1 MKITFI
7 LAALAVAALAAQDRV
22 QNSFYY
28 GRSADILLQR
38 KDLVEEKSAVFIP
51 YNNFI
56 NSWPAGASLEEKS
69 VADLISAVVGGPVIN
84 DETSRTNFPT
94 INMFNKA
101 SANVLLMV
109 DGISSDEARDMKVVK
124 QDGTFVPLTKSSYP
138 QDLVS
143 TSASMA
149 TGHSPSEHGIVGA
162 QWFAGK
168 SLLEAYKQG
177 AHPLRASFADVIMQ
191 LYGGDVSVLSASLS
205 FQLAAAF
212 GAHPYLQNVNKENHV
227 YAWDSKTE
235 RFTDIYDDESSL
247 KLSFAKLISKIA
259 LRNFG
264 EESSVDFDTMLLTI
278 GEVKFS
284 MNAPE
289 HLAFFSEMEALL
301 YSVKSHIKN
310 NRKELNLYN
319 LVVSSYKGLIAT
331 ATPAQ
336 KALARVI
343 LEQYIDE
350 IISLLNNAYGDK
362 MIVEYIFMGENNVEI
377 MKKDRETVMMAYN
390 AVNHFVD
397 SYTTFDIFY
406 PQIHLT
412 RKSLLDRNMCNDL
425 QKKLKS
431 HTEVICP
438 SLDMSRTVYRRA
450 DNGTTNSTT
459 PEPTPTPPSEDDGFD
474 FALYFHALIWFNII
488 LFFVA
493 FFAVY
498 GLCSMDP
505 GADSLL
511 YRMTTTARR

>member
-1 MKITFI
+1 MFADP
-7 LAALAVAALAAQDRV
+7 LSDRV
-22 QNSFYY
+22 QNSFFY

-38 KDLVEEKSAVFIP
+38 KDLTEEKSAVFIP
-51 YNNFI
+51 SNNFI

-69 VADLISAVVGGPVIN
+69 VADIISAVVGGPVIN
-84 DETSRTNFPT
+84 EDVSRTNFPT

-101 SANVLLMV
+101 SANVLLLV
-109 DGISSDEARDMKVVK
+109 DGISSDEAKDLKVVK

-143 TSASMA
+143 TAASMS
-149 TGHSPSEHGIVGA
+149 TGNTPSEHGIVGA

-177 AHPLRASFADVIMQ
+177 AHPVIASFADVIMQ
-191 LYGGDVSVLSASLS
+191 LYGADVSVLSTSMS
-205 FQLAAAF
+205 YQLAAAF
-212 GAHPYLQNVNKENHV
+212 GAHPYLQSVNKENHV
-227 YAWDSKTE
+227 YAWDTKTE
-235 RFTDIYDDESSL
+235 RFTDIYDDESSV

-264 EESSVDFDTMLLTI
+264 VESSLDFDTMILTI

-289 HLAFFSEMEALL
+289 HLAFFAEMEALL
-301 YSVKSHIKN
+301 HSVKSHIKN

-319 LVVSSYKGLIAT
+319 IVISSYKSLIAI
-331 ATPAQ
+331 AKPAQ
-336 KALARVI
+336 KEMARVI

-350 IISLLNNAYGDK
+350 IITSLSQTYGDK
-362 MIVEYIFMGENNVEI
+362 MIIEYIFMGENNVEL

-390 AVNHFVD
+390 AINHYVD
-397 SYTTFDIFY
+397 SYNSFDIFY
-406 PQIHLT
+406 PQIHLV
-412 RKSLLDRNMCNDL
+412 RKSLLDRNMCINL

-438 SLDMSRTVYRRA
+438 SLDVVRTVFRRA
-450 DNGTTNSTT
+450 DNGSTT
-459 PEPTPTPPSEDDGFD
+459 ATTTGTPGTTAPGPLPPSDDDTFEYVT
-474 FALYFHALIWFNII
+474 YFHILIWFNIL

-493 FFAVY
+493 LFAVY
-498 GLCSMDP
+498 GLCAMDP

-511 YRMTTTARR
+511 YRMTSTNRR